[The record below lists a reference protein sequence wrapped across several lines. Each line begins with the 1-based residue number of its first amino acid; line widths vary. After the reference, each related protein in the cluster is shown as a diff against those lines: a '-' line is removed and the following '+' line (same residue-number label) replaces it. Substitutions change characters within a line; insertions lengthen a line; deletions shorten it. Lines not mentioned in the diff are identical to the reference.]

1 LLEIAVCARWYPKLQ
16 NPVISCAQGFDSK
29 YIQTHRYIAAAM
41 QKAVV
46 FKRAGAGRIA
56 IDDSSELL
64 KHKWV
69 FL

>member
-41 QKAVV
+41 QKAVC
-46 FKRAGAGRIA
+46 KSLYKTPMARLI
-56 IDDSSELL
+56 
-64 KHKWV
+64 
-69 FL
+69 